1 MQINRFSVDPA
12 TAASG
17 VATLPAAALGP
28 ATLLRDPSSSA
39 GLDEQLS
46 AYQDLSSQWRGSRNL
61 GERAALAHVLSSS
74 AFGQRVDDAVNR
86 FTKAA
91 WAGTQAA
98 PPEPQVKMLQAF
110 DSLSADDQTIVSA
123 LQTDPAT
130 GANFASPEAMRAH
143 LHDQIVAAA
152 GRKPDQVT
160 LSSEAKARLAEPTGD
175 QQSETPAIE
184 PANPLLARVLVAY
197 AKAYT
202 STDQS

>member
-12 TAASG
+12 TAAGG
-17 VATLPAAALGP
+17 VAALPASALAA
-28 ATLLRDPSSSA
+28 ANILRDPNSSA

-46 AYQDLSSQWRGSRNL
+46 AYQDLSSQWRASRNL
-61 GERAALAHVLSSS
+61 GQRTALAHVLTNSP
-74 AFGQRVDDAVNR
+74 FGQRVDDAVNR

-91 WAGTQAA
+91 WAGTQAV
-98 PPEPQVKMLQAF
+98 PPEPQVKMLEAF
-110 DSLSADDQTIVSA
+110 DGLSADDQTIVSA

-160 LSSEAKARLAEPTGD
+160 LSSEAKARLAQPADE